1 MPGSSRQHRGE
12 KRRKELARQARQQ
25 EKRQRRTE
33 RKEAGGAGPPIDW
46 DSTVGAAP
54 GAPTTEP
61 TDGGPDTPAAED
73 DAPAEQ
79 RAADA
84 RP

>member
-25 EKRQRRTE
+25 EKRQRRSE

-46 DSTVGAAP
+46 EAAGTSAGNPDGTGMDSPET
-54 GAPTTEP
+54 
-61 TDGGPDTPAAED
+61 
-73 DAPAEQ
+73 DAPNEGE
-79 RAADA
+79 AD
-84 RP
+84 REPSPDDRLP

>member
-25 EKRQRRTE
+25 EKRQRRSE
-33 RKEAGGAGPPIDW
+33 RKEAGGTGPPIDW
-46 DSTVGAAP
+46 EAAGGSP
-54 GAPTTEP
+54 GEP
-61 TDGGPDTPAAED
+61 DGTGV
-73 DAPAEQ
+73 DAPEAEASDEGEATAEQ
-79 RAADA
+79 PPDDH

>member
-46 DSTVGAAP
+46 DATVGTAP

-61 TDGGPDTPAAED
+61 ADGGPTIPAAED

-79 RAADA
+79 RPADA

>member
-25 EKRQRRTE
+25 EKRQKRTE

-46 DSTVGAAP
+46 EATVA
-54 GAPTTEP
+54 GAPDALAAGP
-61 TDGGPDTPAAED
+61 VAGGPETVVAGDEPAAEPR
-73 DAPAEQ
+73 PA
-79 RAADA
+79 DG

>member
-25 EKRQRRTE
+25 EKRQRRSE

-46 DSTVGAAP
+46 EAAGGAS
-54 GAPTTEP
+54 GES
-61 TDGGPDTPAAED
+61 DGTGV
-73 DAPAEQ
+73 DAPA
-79 RAADA
+79 ADA
-84 RP
+84 SDEGEAAAERPPGDRRP